1 MSPFEQLLTE
11 MIKQRGYLNTRYG
24 EMATGRNDVAHLKRW
39 LKDGRATEIWEAW
52 SPGNF
57 SDGPARSFITAV
69 LLIRERAW
77 MWDHINKDR
86 TGLRQRL
93 KARAAKERRHLAK
106 LLTKGELSPE
116 EYKAR
121 IASVE
126 EKRRATGD
134 LDSWHAVRSDE
145 NGTRRR
151 TLFCRLLSNA
161 FLHAK
166 GRSKGRRY
174 DAQVAALCEI
184 ALGCKDVTAD
194 MVRSAREAGRRDA
207 KRSK

>member
-11 MIKQRGYLNTRYG
+11 MIQQRSYLNTHYG
-24 EMATGRNDVAHLKRW
+24 EMAAWRNDIAHLKRW
-39 LKDGRATEIWEAW
+39 LEDGRATEIWEAW

-77 MWDHINKDR
+77 MWNQINKDIP
-86 TGLRQRL
+86 GLRQRL
-93 KARAAKERRHLAK
+93 KARAARERRSLAR
-106 LLTKGELSPE
+106 LLTKGELSPQKYE
-116 EYKAR
+116 AR
-121 IASVE
+121 VASVE
-126 EKRRATGD
+126 EWRQATGD
-134 LDSWHAVRSDE
+134 LDSWHAVRSDK
-145 NGTRRR
+145 NGTRQR

-161 FLHAK
+161 FRHAK
-166 GRSKGRRY
+166 GRWY
-174 DAQVAALCEI
+174 DTQVAALCEI
-184 ALGCKDVTAD
+184 ALACEDVTAD